1 MMDFDNFAAQAPTS
15 PLSQIDKAAAVLL
28 AMGKPIAG
36 KLLKFFTQS
45 ELQAIIASAQSL
57 RSIPPHELE
66 ILVNEFEDLFTEG
79 AGLMDNAKAIEGILE
94 EGLTPDEVDGLLG
107 RRTTFQAYEATIWD
121 RLQDA
126 DPVFV
131 AQYLG
136 KETSADHRL
145 YPFHDAI
152 DLRRQGAAAAARG
165 ESRRYHQPYRQPE
178 ERQPEGGAIIETRV
192 LEMMRELDADRNST
206 GSIKVAELMNELEK
220 NQVDSLL
227 ASLESLS
234 TDAVKKVRP
243 KIFLFEDL
251 LDMPQRSRVLL
262 FNDISGDIITMALRG
277 SSMELR
283 ESVLAS
289 IGARQR
295 RMIESDLSAG
305 DAGINPREIA
315 IARRSIAQEAIRLRR
330 RPDPTEGESTGRSL
344 TPDSLRAFPFHIGS
358 YPQELKKFRAS

>member
-94 EGLTPDEVDGLLG
+94 EGLSPDEVDGLLG
-107 RRTTFQAYEATIWD
+107 RRTTFQSYEANIWD
-121 RLQDA
+121 RLQDS

-136 KETSADHRL
+136 KEHPQTIAYVLSMMPSTFGAKVLLQLPEADRADIINRAVNMKSVS
-145 YPFHDAI
+145 PK
-152 DLRRQGAAAAARG
+152 AAT
-165 ESRRYHQPYRQPE
+165 
-178 ERQPEGGAIIETRV
+178 IIETRV
-192 LEMMRELDADRNST
+192 FEMMRELDADRNST
-206 GSIKVAELMNELEK
+206 GSIKIAEVMNELEK

-227 ASLESLS
+227 ASLESLN

-243 KIFLFEDL
+243 KIFLFDDIL
-251 LDMPQRSRVLL
+251 AMPQRSRVQL
-262 FNDISGDIITMALRG
+262 FNDVSGDIITMALRG

-289 IGARQR
+289 LGARQR

-305 DAGINPREIA
+305 DAGINPRDIA
-315 IARRSIAQEAIRLRR
+315 IARRSITQEAIRLAAS
-330 RPDPTEGESTGRSL
+330 GQ
-344 TPDSLRAFPFHIGS
+344 I
-358 YPQELKKFRAS
+358 ELKDKAQAAA